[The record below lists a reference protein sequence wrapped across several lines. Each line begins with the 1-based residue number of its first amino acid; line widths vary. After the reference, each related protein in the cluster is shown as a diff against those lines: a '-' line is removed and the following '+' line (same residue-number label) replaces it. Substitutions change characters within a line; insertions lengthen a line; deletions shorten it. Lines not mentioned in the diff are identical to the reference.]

1 MEASASTSLDDG
13 LLAKVLTQRKNF
25 FFSEHAFLS
34 VEDRERRWNEQLAQW
49 TPSANADSL
58 QSSSQPLQPP
68 TLNIQPDMVAP
79 LSKQAKKRR
88 LSNDL
93 EDGGSAMSRKK
104 SNNSTQAAP
113 MTLST
118 SANPGSSSAFE
129 RWDRSDLPFAAGVP
143 NSSTLSRNR
152 RPSKPLAVTTYEPG
166 DYVHQNSITSAA
178 STNGCNVL
186 TTPNQLSLSPY
197 AYSTSPLSSSPFTD
211 PIMSPVDALTDA
223 TSVPLSR
230 QTSKNTNSFSRGM
243 ENLRLGASMSR
254 GPSNMSNVSNHS
266 FNAWPSPN
274 MAREH
279 SFDRSQLL
287 SHAGGAASDSIASS
301 EAPSDRTWTAT
312 NGMEHEQNIKM
323 ERTSSAESNAARFS
337 RRSLEQVEASA
348 REVVAAPE
356 VKRTQSMSV
365 SASGAYPTQLF
376 SHDMNR
382 TRSTESQNDK
392 VAIERMPST
401 RHVPDKIKCPY
412 CDKKPHGFR
421 SEHELRRHHVRA
433 HSDKKTVFVAIDKDR
448 KGFLNDCESCRTHK
462 RYNAYYNCAAHLRR
476 KHFAKKPKGQKR
488 KGKLRPEEKRGGK
501 GGGTWPAMDVLKTWM
516 HEFEV
521 NGQGV
526 PLDAENNKYS
536 SPTRNQETAD
546 EIELQLQKQEQE
558 QEQEQVSADPDGDIE
573 LADTVF
579 PPAIASYD
587 YSPNNSFNSVGMPRD
602 SPQDFDLCMPG
613 PFPANQYPSPP
624 TFGQVSQLSPPLHY
638 SPSSQSSVYY
648 EASSNADPML
658 FNPRR
663 PSLDDFLPM
672 QFDMFDNAT
681 P

>member
-25 FFSEHAFLS
+25 FFSEHASLS

-58 QSSSQPLQPP
+58 QSSSQPPQPP

-104 SNNSTQAAP
+104 SNNSTQAASMSP
-113 MTLST
+113 ST
-118 SANPGSSSAFE
+118 SGNPGSSSAFE

-143 NSSTLSRNR
+143 NPSTLSRNR

-178 STNGCNVL
+178 TTNGCNVL

-197 AYSTSPLSSSPFTD
+197 AYSPSLLSSSPLTD

-230 QTSKNTNSFSRGM
+230 QTSKNTNSFNRGM

-266 FNAWPSPN
+266 FNAWPSPH

-337 RRSLEQVEASA
+337 RRSLEQVEAST

-433 HSDKKTVFVAIDKDR
+433 HSDKKTVFVAIDKER

-558 QEQEQVSADPDGDIE
+558 QEQVSADPDGDIE

-579 PPAIASYD
+579 PPATASYD
-587 YSPNNSFNSVGMPRD
+587 YSPSSSFNSVGMPRD
-602 SPQDFDLCMPG
+602 SPQDFELCMSD

-624 TFGQVSQLSPPLHY
+624 AFGQVSQLSPALHY

-648 EASSNADPML
+648 EASSKADPML

-672 QFDMFDNAT
+672 QLDMFDNAT

>member
-1 MEASASTSLDDG
+1 
-13 LLAKVLTQRKNF
+13 
-25 FFSEHAFLS
+25 
-34 VEDRERRWNEQLAQW
+34 
-49 TPSANADSL
+49 
-58 QSSSQPLQPP
+58 
-68 TLNIQPDMVAP
+68 MVAP

-88 LSNDL
+88 LSNDV
-93 EDGGSAMSRKK
+93 EDRGSAMSRKK
-104 SNNSTQAAP
+104 SNNSTQAAS
-113 MTLST
+113 MTPST
-118 SANPGSSSAFE
+118 STNPGSSSAFE
-129 RWDRSDLPFAAGVP
+129 RWDRSDLPFAPGVSNP
-143 NSSTLSRNR
+143 STLSRNR

-279 SFDRSQLL
+279 SFDRTQLL

-337 RRSLEQVEASA
+337 RRSLEQVEAST

-401 RHVPDKIKCPY
+401 RHIPDKIKCPY

-421 SEHELRRHHVRA
+421 SEHELRRHHIRA

-488 KGKLRPEEKRGGK
+488 KGKLRPEEKRGAK
-501 GGGTWPAMDVLKTWM
+501 V
-516 HEFEV
+516 EV

-558 QEQEQVSADPDGDIE
+558 QEQEQEQVSADPDGDIE

-579 PPAIASYD
+579 PPATASYD
-587 YSPNNSFNSVGMPRD
+587 YSPNHSFNSVGMPRD

-624 TFGQVSQLSPPLHY
+624 TFGQVSQISPALQY

-658 FNPRR
+658 FNPQR